1 MIILRMAMMA
11 VVIAVMVQLFY
22 FYLSITMNHTEL
34 IFIIGTSVHSSLIIC
49 FFDKARQTSVRGCAS
64 VVF

>member
-11 VVIAVMVQLFY
+11 VVIAVIVQLFY

-34 IFIIGTSVHSSLIIC
+34 IFIIQGLQCTALIC
-49 FFDKARQTSVRGCAS
+49 FFDKARQTSVQGCAS